1 MITVFLVKG
10 FSQKYYKV
18 QILCIPLILL
28 PLWIL
33 RNFNGSGPYRG
44 LTEFQMKL
52 FGSAGTN
59 SLILRSENPNK
70 EEIFKCFEQ
79 GCWILLFTLLP
90 FSKKRSF
97 FSLFE
102 SFLFTGPQGPII
114 SSNITKCFVYIMFE
128 KDVFN
133 QRYQQAKI

>member
-44 LTEFQMKL
+44 LTEF
-52 FGSAGTN
+52 
-59 SLILRSENPNK
+59 
-70 EEIFKCFEQ
+70 
-79 GCWILLFTLLP
+79 
-90 FSKKRSF
+90 
-97 FSLFE
+97 
-102 SFLFTGPQGPII
+102 
-114 SSNITKCFVYIMFE
+114 
-128 KDVFN
+128 
-133 QRYQQAKI
+133 